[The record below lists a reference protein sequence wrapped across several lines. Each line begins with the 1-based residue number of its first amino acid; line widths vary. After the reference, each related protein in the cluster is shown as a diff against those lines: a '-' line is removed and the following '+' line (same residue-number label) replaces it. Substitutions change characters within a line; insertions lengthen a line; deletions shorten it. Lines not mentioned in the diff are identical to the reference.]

1 MVPSECTSR
10 SKLFR
15 TGGPDRAGV
24 IHDVLVT
31 YRLAATKSN
40 RTAEATMASKMR
52 SKRPS
57 RRSRTGRRP
66 RPSWGQWTGVP
77 LNDATQHA
85 PPRDLR
91 ETMGIVPSG
100 IAEWP
105 LMQRQGASRGLTKR
119 IHHPATQTPLSAALR
134 ARRGMARGRPRN
146 LQHSVSRRL
155 LV

>member
-1 MVPSECTSR
+1 
-10 SKLFR
+10 
-15 TGGPDRAGV
+15 
-24 IHDVLVT
+24 
-31 YRLAATKSN
+31 
-40 RTAEATMASKMR
+40 MASKMR
-52 SKRPS
+52 SERPS

-119 IHHPATQTPLSAALR
+119 IHHPAEGRMAPVLVLDL
-134 ARRGMARGRPRN
+134 ARRLA
-146 LQHSVSRRL
+146 LKLAAAATYQE
-155 LV
+155 

>member
-1 MVPSECTSR
+1 MDRGPSE
-10 SKLFR
+10 
-15 TGGPDRAGV
+15 
-24 IHDVLVT
+24 
-31 YRLAATKSN
+31 
-40 RTAEATMASKMR
+40 
-52 SKRPS
+52 
-57 RRSRTGRRP
+57 RR
-66 RPSWGQWTGVP
+66 
-77 LNDATQHA
+77 DTQHA